1 MKRLV
6 SLLLIITVVLLF
18 LFSGWFSVET
28 RANEGYWKLDRVTVD
43 KNEDSERTTM
53 TVEQG
58 YATYITKDENSGD
71 VFAASGSWTPPDDE
85 YRGGDTVT
93 LTAGTPYAATI
104 ITDGEAANFATPST
118 WTSGARGP
126 DLPVVYDLAFFRL
139 AATDPSQLTGFGST
153 ETTSP
158 GGFAIYWAPSP

>member
-71 VFAASGSWTPPDDE
+71 VFAASGSWTRPTCRSGLP
-85 YRGGDTVT
+85 G
-93 LTAGTPYAATI
+93 I
-104 ITDGEAANFATPST
+104 IPST
-118 WTSGARGP
+118 
-126 DLPVVYDLAFFRL
+126 
-139 AATDPSQLTGFGST
+139 
-153 ETTSP
+153 
-158 GGFAIYWAPSP
+158 